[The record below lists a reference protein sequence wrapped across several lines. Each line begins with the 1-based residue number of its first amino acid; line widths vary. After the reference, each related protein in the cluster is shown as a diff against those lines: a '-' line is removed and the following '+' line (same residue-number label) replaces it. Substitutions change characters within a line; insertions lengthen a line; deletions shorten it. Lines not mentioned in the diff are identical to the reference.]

1 MPSADLCSLL
11 FYHFPLKPLT
21 SQAHNLVTYRQRQP
35 AQEGVRLP
43 ARGPVNTA
51 GAHPDGPESVRS
63 PCARGRAPGPPPAS
77 HRRHWHPRPGPQAD
91 GSPLPTSH
99 ADLALRTQGLH
110 LGPHGASTQ
119 GFLKGPKVGQA
130 AAQTQADALVREP
143 CWVLQVEGKAD
154 PTSPG

>member
-77 HRRHWHPRPGPQAD
+77 HGRHWHPRPGPQVD
-91 GSPLPTSH
+91 GNPLPTSH
-99 ADLALRTQGLH
+99 ADLALCTQGPPSGSPRSQHPGLPEGAKSRSSCCTDSGRR
-110 LGPHGASTQ
+110 LGLGALL
-119 GFLKGPKVGQA
+119 GAAGGRKG
-130 AAQTQADALVREP
+130 R
-143 CWVLQVEGKAD
+143 
-154 PTSPG
+154 SY